1 MNIKRMKRRNS
12 YEKEFLEDR
21 IRGCCIGGRNRLD
34 DTLGDARVCR
44 GRFHCRHGIFLKGG
58 EGNASYEGYTPVREL
73 TREVKMDAID
83 KLILRKLKD
92 ESCGKI
98 KIQCEVTVRGE
109 KFRTCFVLEG
119 RKANHDIALL
129 LQDYKRHNE
138 RAQCCAGRATSRL
151 SKSSWFKV

>member
-12 YEKEFLEDR
+12 EEKEYLEDC
-21 IRGCCIGGRNRLD
+21 IRGCRIGGRNRPD
-34 DTLGDARVCR
+34 DTLGGARVRR
-44 GRFHCRHGIFLKGG
+44 GRFHCRHGIFLKRG
-58 EGNASYEGYTPVREL
+58 EGNAAHEGYRPVREL

-109 KFRTCFVLEG
+109 KFRTCFILEG

-138 RAQCCAGRATSRL
+138 RAQ
-151 SKSSWFKV
+151 

>member
-1 MNIKRMKRRNS
+1 M
-12 YEKEFLEDR
+12 
-21 IRGCCIGGRNRLD
+21 
-34 DTLGDARVCR
+34 
-44 GRFHCRHGIFLKGG
+44 
-58 EGNASYEGYTPVREL
+58 
-73 TREVKMDAID
+73 KMDAID
-83 KLILRKLKD
+83 KLILRKLKE

-138 RAQCCAGRATSRL
+138 RAQ
-151 SKSSWFKV
+151 

>member
-1 MNIKRMKRRNS
+1 MKIKRMKRRNS

-21 IRGCCIGGRNRLD
+21 IRGCSIGSRNRTD
-34 DTLGDARVCR
+34 DTLGAALVRCR
-44 GRFHCRHGIFLKGG
+44 RFHCLHGIFLIGG
-58 EGNASYEGYTPVREL
+58 EGNAAHEGYTPVREL
-73 TREVKMDAID
+73 TEEVKMDAID
-83 KLILRKLKD
+83 KLILRKLKE

-109 KFRTCFVLEG
+109 RFRTCFVLEG

-138 RAQCCAGRATSRL
+138 RAQ
-151 SKSSWFKV
+151 

>member
-1 MNIKRMKRRNS
+1 MKIAGTARMNIKKMKRRNS
-12 YEKEFLEDR
+12 YEKEFLEDC
-21 IRGCCIGGRNRLD
+21 ISGCRIGGRNRPD
-34 DTLGDARVCR
+34 DALGVARVR
-44 GRFHCRHGIFLKGG
+44 RRRFHCRHSIFLKGG
-58 EGNASYEGYTPVREL
+58 EGNAANEEYTPVREL

-83 KLILRKLKD
+83 KLILRKLKE

-138 RAQCCAGRATSRL
+138 RAQ
-151 SKSSWFKV
+151 

>member
-1 MNIKRMKRRNS
+1 MKIAGTTQIRMKQIKRRNS
-12 YEKEFLEDR
+12 YEKEFLEDY
-21 IRGCCIGGRNRLD
+21 IRGCRIGGRNRPD
-34 DTLGDARVCR
+34 DTLGAARVRR
-44 GRFHCRHGIFLKGG
+44 GRFHCRHCIFLKGG
-58 EGNASYEGYTPVREL
+58 EGNAAHEGYTPVREL
-73 TREVKMDAID
+73 TREVEMDAID
-83 KLILRKLKD
+83 KLILRKLKE

-138 RAQCCAGRATSRL
+138 RAQ
-151 SKSSWFKV
+151 